1 MDNEIKI
8 RFGIDT
14 IEDEKFKLSDSIP
27 QELSA
32 SGLNLRFLVETE
44 ILRSEEKVKVSAGV
58 IYSYGE
64 ETICELV
71 IGTVFM
77 LAPFSEIVTI
87 DEAKK
92 TVSFQPN
99 VIQTLLGA
107 AVGILRGVLYEKT
120 KGTPLAAFPIP
131 LIPMPALVEMNRFRV
146 EKNGVGE

>member
-92 TVSFQPN
+92 TVSFQPS

-107 AVGILRGVLYEKT
+107 AVGILRGALYEKT

>member
-58 IYSYGE
+58 NYSYGE

-92 TVSFQPN
+92 TVSFQPS

-107 AVGILRGVLYEKT
+107 AVGILRGALYEKT